1 MQKAPRDVAEDVA
14 DKQVWFDRIEV
25 YEHSYELGDNP
36 TVSDGAPLTI
46 AWKAQKASEFNL
58 SYYEIYRPSALR
70 KSRHSLRLS
79 VTDRAR
85 L

>member
-1 MQKAPRDVAEDVA
+1 MQMAPRDVAED
-14 DKQVWFDRIEV
+14 KKVWFDRIEV

-36 TVSDGAPLTI
+36 SVSGGAPLTI

-58 SYYEIYRPSALR
+58 SYYEIYSLR
-70 KSRHSLRLS
+70 KSKHNLRLS